1 MLGLVVFTVSSLA
14 CALAGSGGLLI
25 AARALQGL
33 GAALILPST
42 LSIIS
47 ATFHPRERATAIG
60 IWVGVSSIGL
70 ALGPLVGGA
79 LIETINW
86 HWIFYVN
93 VPLGAAGVVAAR
105 LLVPESRDR
114 SLDRALD
121 LPGLASVRRS
131 ALCAH
136 VRAPRGEPLRLDV
149 GPDRRVS
156 RRGRGRSRRVHPG
169 RAAVTKADARP
180 LAVSQRH
187 LQRRQRGQPAQL
199 LRPVRRLLLRFDLP
213 AERARLQ
220 RAPHGRDL
228 AAVHDPPGA
237 ERARLP
243 GGSPTA
249 SARAGRWR
257 PGCSCSASRCSS
269 SPGSVSIRRSAT
281 CCRGSCLGGLGVG
294 MTLAP
299 ASAAVLAS
307 VPDDKAGVASG
318 VVTTFRQTGGVL
330 GVAVMGAIFAAQIGD
345 LDPAR
350 SAVSAGLHG
359 RVRVRAAGGRRRRD
373 RRRPDRC
380 RHGRARATPALATAP
395 KEGSRIPAKRLGL
408 VGLINLLGRKRPCG
422 SFYSQRL
429 RRCSRP
435 VVRTRS
441 STGNRTGTDIPTWLH
456 SRLIGA

>member
-1 MLGLVVFTVSSLA
+1 M
-14 CALAGSGGLLI
+14 LI
-25 AARALQGL
+25 AARAMQGL
-33 GAALILPST
+33 GAALVLPST

-93 VPLGAAGVVAAR
+93 VPLGAAGVVAAL

-121 LPGLASVRRS
+121 LPGLAVVRSS

-149 GPDRRVS
+149 GADRRVS
-156 RRGRGRSRRVHPG
+156 RRGRRRFRHVHRG

-187 LQRRQRGQPAQL
+187 VQRRQHGQPAQL

-220 RAPHGRDL
+220 RTPHGRDL

-237 ERARLP
+237 ERSGCRKAHRPSRRTLADGGRNGRARRLAAPRVPPPSRLDVRRLAAGAPLGRARRGHDPRACKRRRARL
-243 GGSPTA
+243 
-249 SARAGRWR
+249 RAGRQ
-257 PGCSCSASRCSS
+257 GRCRLGRRDDV
-269 SPGSVSIRRSAT
+269 SPDRRRTGGRRDGRHLRSAD
-281 CCRGSCLGGLGVG
+281 RR
-294 MTLAP
+294 P
-299 ASAAVLAS
+299 R
-307 VPDDKAGVASG
+307 P
-318 VVTTFRQTGGVL
+318 R
-330 GVAVMGAIFAAQIGD
+330 
-345 LDPAR
+345 R
-350 SAVSAGLHG
+350 SAVSRWRSWTG
-359 RVRVRAAGGRRRRD
+359 
-373 RRRPDRC
+373 
-380 RHGRARATPALATAP
+380 
-395 KEGSRIPAKRLGL
+395 
-408 VGLINLLGRKRPCG
+408 
-422 SFYSQRL
+422 
-429 RRCSRP
+429 
-435 VVRTRS
+435 S
-441 STGNRTGTDIPTWLH
+441 STRC
-456 SRLIGA
+456 